1 MTEFELIRTF
11 FASSSVTRSDVAVPV
26 GDDAAVVDVPPGMQ
40 TVLATDVLVAGVH
53 FFDDVDPA
61 ALGHK
66 ALAVN
71 LSDLAAMGA
80 EPAWFLLDLTLP
92 HVDTAW
98 LAAFAQGMYALARR
112 HDVQLIGGDTSRGP
126 LAVAVT
132 VAGLVPR
139 GAALRRAGA
148 RPGDGVYVTG
158 TLGDAAFALA
168 ERVGTPRCTTAERA
182 LLDERLE
189 RPTPRVAEGLALR
202 GVASSAI
209 DISDGLL
216 ADLGHVLAASGV
228 GARLQL
234 DAIPLSATY
243 RRHLREIGW
252 DAALAGGDDYELC
265 FTVPAANEARL
276 AALAAERGFAATRI
290 GEITAG
296 EGVAIYDEAGRRYE
310 PARRGHEHFR

>member
-11 FASSSVTRSDVAVPV
+11 FASPPLARADVAVPV
-26 GDDAAVVDVPPGMQ
+26 GDDAAAVDVPAGMQ
-40 TVLATDVLVAGVH
+40 AVLTTDVLVAGVH
-53 FFDDVDPA
+53 FFEDVDPA

-92 HVDTAW
+92 RVDTAW

-112 HDVQLIGGDTSRGP
+112 HEVQLIGGDTSRGP
-126 LAVAVT
+126 LAIAVT
-132 VAGLVPR
+132 AVGLVPR

-168 ERVGTPRCTTAERA
+168 ERTGTPRCTAAERA

-189 RPTPRVAEGLALR
+189 RPTPRVVEGLALR

-209 DISDGLL
+209 DVSDGLL

-228 GARLQL
+228 GARLRL
-234 DAIPLSATY
+234 EAIPLSAVY
-243 RRHLREIGW
+243 RRHLHEIGW
-252 DAALAGGDDYELC
+252 EAALAGGDDYELC
-265 FTVPAANEARL
+265 FTVPAANEAAL
-276 AALAAERGFAATRI
+276 AALAAERGLAVTRI

-296 EGVAIYDEAGRRYE
+296 EELAIYDETGRRYE